1 MELKRV
7 VVTGMGTVNPIGN
20 SVGEFFSNLDAGVSG
35 AGPITRFDPALFKTR
50 FACEVKNFEPQ
61 DFGIDI
67 KTSRKQDRFS
77 RFALAAAIQAVT
89 DSGLDLDV
97 ENKARIGVVVGSGIG
112 GLESL
117 NSEIV
122 GYCDSGKNPRFSP
135 LLIPKMI
142 TNIASGWIAIRYG
155 FSGPNYSTSS
165 ACASSLHAIS
175 DAFNLIRMGKA
186 DVMITGG
193 SEAPIAEPGVSGFNS
208 TQALS
213 TRNDDPKGACR
224 PFDAGRDG
232 FVIGEGAGILVLEEM
247 THAVSRGARIYAEV
261 AGTGMTCDAYHIT
274 APEPGGEGAIGVMRL
289 ALEDAGMTVDDID
302 YVNAHGTST
311 SLGDIA
317 ELHAIQT
324 VFGDSAYSLNISST
338 KSMHGHLLG
347 GSGAVESLACIHA
360 IQDSIIPPTINFHD
374 EDPRIDYKLNLTLN
388 VAQKREVRAAMKNSF
403 GFGGHNACVIYKKF

>member
-1 MELKRV
+1 
-7 VVTGMGTVNPIGN
+7 MGTINPIGHC
-20 SVGEFFSNLDAGVSG
+20 VREFVTNLDAGVSG
-35 AGPITRFDPALFKTR
+35 AGPITRFDPSLFKTR
-50 FACEVKNFEPQ
+50 FACEVKDFDPVS
-61 DFGIDI
+61 FGIDV

-77 RFALAAAIQAVT
+77 RFALAAAIEAVA
-89 DSGLDLDV
+89 DSGLDIDA
-97 ENKARIGVVVGSGIG
+97 ENKARIGVIVGSGIG

-117 NSEIV
+117 NSEII

-135 LLIPKMI
+135 LLVPRMI
-142 TNIASGWIAIRYG
+142 TNIASGWIAIRFG
-155 FSGPNYSTSS
+155 FSGPNYSVSS

-186 DVMITGG
+186 DVMLTGG
-193 SEAPIAEPGVSGFNS
+193 SEAPIVEPGVSGFNS

-213 TRNDDPKGACR
+213 TRNDDPTGACR

-232 FVIGEGAGILVLEEM
+232 FVIGEGAGVLVLEELD
-247 THAVSRGARIYAEV
+247 HAVRRGATIYAEV

-274 APEPGGEGAIGVMRL
+274 APEPGGEGAIGVMKL
-289 ALEDAGMTVDDID
+289 ALEDAGMNTTEID
-302 YVNAHGTST
+302 YLNAHGTST
-311 SLGDIA
+311 PLGDIS
-317 ELHAIQT
+317 ELKAIQA
-324 VFGDSAYSLNISST
+324 VFGENAYNLNISST

-347 GSGAVESLACIHA
+347 GSGAIESIACIHA

-403 GFGGHNACVIYKKF
+403 GFGGHNACVIYKKY

>member
-7 VVTGMGTVNPIGN
+7 VVTGMGTINPIGN
-20 SVGEFFSNLDAGVSG
+20 SIGEFFSNLDAGVSG
-35 AGPITRFDPALFKTR
+35 AGPITRFDPTLFKTR
-50 FACEVKNFEPQ
+50 FACEVKNFEPL
-61 DFGIDI
+61 DFGIDV

-77 RFALAAAIQAVT
+77 RYALASAIQAVA
-89 DSGLDLDV
+89 DSGLDFEV
-97 ENKARIGVVVGSGIG
+97 ENKSRVGVVVGSGIG

-142 TNIASGWIAIRYG
+142 TNIASGWIAIRFG

-186 DVMITGG
+186 DIMITGG

-213 TRNDDPKGACR
+213 TRNDDPQGACR

-247 THAVSRGARIYAEV
+247 EHAISRGARIYAEV

-289 ALEDAGMTVDDID
+289 ALGDAGMTVNDID

-317 ELHAIQT
+317 ELNAIQA
-324 VFGDSAYSLNISST
+324 VFGDSAYNINISST

-347 GSGAVESLACIHA
+347 GSGAIESLACIHA
-360 IQDSIIPPTINFHD
+360 IRDGIIPPTINFHD
-374 EDPRIDYKLNLTLN
+374 EDPRIDYRLNLTLN

>member
-1 MELKRV
+1 
-7 VVTGMGTVNPIGN
+7 MGTINPIGHC
-20 SVGEFFSNLDAGVSG
+20 VREFVTNLDTGVSG
-35 AGPITRFDPALFKTR
+35 AGPITRFDPSLFKTR
-50 FACEVKNFEPQ
+50 FACEVKDFDPVS
-61 DFGIDI
+61 FGIDV

-77 RFALAAAIQAVT
+77 RFALAAAIEAVA
-89 DSGLDLDV
+89 DSGLDIDS
-97 ENKARIGVVVGSGIG
+97 ENKARIGVIVGSGIG

-117 NSEIV
+117 NSEII

-135 LLIPKMI
+135 LLVPRMI
-142 TNIASGWIAIRYG
+142 TNIASGWIAIRFG
-155 FSGPNYSTSS
+155 FSGPNYSVSS

-186 DVMITGG
+186 DVMLTGG
-193 SEAPIAEPGVSGFNS
+193 SEAPIVEPGVSGFNS

-213 TRNDDPKGACR
+213 TRNDDPTGACR

-232 FVIGEGAGILVLEEM
+232 FVIGEGAGVLVLEELD
-247 THAVSRGARIYAEV
+247 HAVRRGATIYAEV

-274 APEPGGEGAIGVMRL
+274 APEPGGEGAIGVMKL
-289 ALEDAGMTVDDID
+289 ALEDAGMNTTEID
-302 YVNAHGTST
+302 YLNAHGTST
-311 SLGDIA
+311 PLGDIS
-317 ELHAIQT
+317 ELKAIQA
-324 VFGDSAYSLNISST
+324 VFGENAYNLNISST

-347 GSGAVESLACIHA
+347 GSGAIESIACIHA

-403 GFGGHNACVIYKKF
+403 GFGGHNACVIYKKY